1 MAYPNLVIQMLIYP
15 KSIDPKIVAMFP
27 ATNKTP
33 IMPLKL
39 VYLREKKVYYRGYRI
54 EYIAMRNEV

>member
-15 KSIDPKIVAMFP
+15 KSIEPKIVAMFP

-39 VYLREKKVYYRGYRI
+39 VYLREKENVLSWVSYRVYRD
-54 EYIAMRNEV
+54 EK